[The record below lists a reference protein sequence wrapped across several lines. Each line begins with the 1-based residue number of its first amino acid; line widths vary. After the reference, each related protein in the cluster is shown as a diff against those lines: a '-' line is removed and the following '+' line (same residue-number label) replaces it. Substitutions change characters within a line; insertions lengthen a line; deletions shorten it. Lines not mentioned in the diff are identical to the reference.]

1 MNAACVVYIWLDP
14 VACGWQQCSCILSVP
29 ACTIRTLRN
38 VDRQGI
44 WGRWIDLLLLN
55 RRPQQRGIDIHSCT
69 VRVMLY
75 TYTVILRLVFVS
87 CYSYYTNYT
96 TCVWVR
102 VRVELECVCVP
113 KNDVTQHLLCSL
125 RRFQLR
131 RHRLDECAR
140 RSRTHVGSAIAC
152 DWLAY
157 YRQIFLFICWMRC
170 GHVYVLTMDLRL
182 SQSVGEMWKNEFVII
197 WCTL

>member
-1 MNAACVVYIWLDP
+1 MYVVYKTNKLDNCYLLNPSNIYNKNRAMNAACVVYIWLDP

-102 VRVELECVCVP
+102 VRVELECVCVCQ
-113 KNDVTQHLLCSL
+113 KMTSHSICCVRFVDFNYVGIGSMNVLDGLERMWALL
-125 RRFQLR
+125 
-131 RHRLDECAR
+131 
-140 RSRTHVGSAIAC
+140 
-152 DWLAY
+152 
-157 YRQIFLFICWMRC
+157 
-170 GHVYVLTMDLRL
+170 
-182 SQSVGEMWKNEFVII
+182 
-197 WCTL
+197 